1 MRASA
6 EAADAIDSGREASRG
21 SGRARAAESAQGRC
35 AWIGWHHPCAISA
48 PVRWVI
54 SDRGASVVRVS
65 RSFRQLYG
73 IELESG
79 TKEEIMKPDRRTF
92 VLGFVLLICLYAV
105 GCGDEE
111 IVMVPAETP
120 IRVSVVATPESL
132 DTGERVALRAVV
144 ETLSEMPLSY
154 TWVSAT
160 GSFSN
165 SRAES
170 TVWTAPDDPGVYG
183 VAVIVTD
190 RSAVG
195 LGNANVAVAAYMPA
209 DAPFYRGA
217 SYCAVCHN
225 GGVGGDEFAAWSA
238 SAHAGAI
245 GALQDIGQGNNQTC
259 LGCHT
264 VGTYGHGADP
274 DVPIDNGGYDE
285 TAVARLAGVQCENC
299 HGPGS
304 EHPSEEDGAL
314 AVSIDAALCG
324 QCHTDEHHPTYD
336 EWDESLHSEVIEEEA
351 KRAACAKCHN
361 GIESI
366 RYLDD
371 PEGYTQLAAD
381 PTEIAP
387 VVCVVCHDP
396 HGNDNPSNL
405 RDAAVTDRALPNA
418 VLVEAAG
425 AGRLCMA
432 CHNGRRTDTQV
443 EAQIQN
449 GGRFGPHHSVQGDML
464 AGVNAYERV
473 DTTFTFA
480 SSKHILVQ
488 DACVTCH
495 THPHE
500 GDLANGIPNFTGHTF
515 EPVVEACQPCH
526 GDLDDFED
534 VLAKDDYDGDGA
546 VEGVQEEVDGLL
558 DVLEA
563 TIIAT
568 ARSPEA
574 AAALTADFEG
584 ELGDTTITTVGQRK
598 AAYNWTFVSYDGSRG
613 VHNATYSI
621 QLLQRS
627 ILSLDPGAL
636 DSRAILLTQSD

>member
-1 MRASA
+1 MK
-6 EAADAIDSGREASRG
+6 
-21 SGRARAAESAQGRC
+21 
-35 AWIGWHHPCAISA
+35 
-48 PVRWVI
+48 PVR
-54 SDRGASVVRVS
+54 SA
-65 RSFRQLYG
+65 L
-73 IELESG
+73 
-79 TKEEIMKPDRRTF
+79 
-92 VLGFVLLICLYAV
+92 VLGFVLLISMLAV

-111 IVMVPAETP
+111 IVMVPAEAP
-120 IRVSVVATPESL
+120 IRVSVIATPESL

-144 ETLSEMPLSY
+144 ETTGQRSLTYSWLSSM
-154 TWVSAT
+154 
-160 GSFSN
+160 GSFTN
-165 SRAES
+165 ARTES
-170 TVWTAPDDPGVYG
+170 TVWIAPDEPGAYG
-183 VAVIVTD
+183 LAVVVTD

-195 LGNANVAVAAYMPA
+195 IGNATVAVGAYNPA
-209 DAPFYRGA
+209 VTPSYLGA

-225 GGVGGDEFAAWSA
+225 GGVGGDEFATWSQ
-238 SAHAGAI
+238 SAHAGAL
-245 GALQDIGQGNNQTC
+245 GALTAIGQGNNQFC

-264 VGTYGHGADP
+264 VGTYGIDADP
-274 DVPIDNGGYDE
+274 GVPVDNGGYDE
-285 TAVARLAGVQCENC
+285 TAVERLAGVQCENC
-299 HGPGS
+299 HGAGSGHPGDQ
-304 EHPSEEDGAL
+304 EESPL
-314 AVSIDAALCG
+314 AISLDASLCG
-324 QCHTDEHHPTYD
+324 ECHNGEHHPTYD
-336 EWDESLHSEVIEEEA
+336 EWDESAHSEVIEEEA

-361 GIESI
+361 GIESV

-371 PEGYTQLAAD
+371 PEGYTQLPAD

-443 EAQIQN
+443 EGQIQN

-500 GDLANGIPNFTGHTF
+500 GDIENGIANFTGHNF
-515 EPVVEACQPCH
+515 EPQLEACQPCH
-526 GDLDDFED
+526 GELDDFED
-534 VLAKDDYDGDGA
+534 VAAKDDYDGDGA

-558 DVLEA
+558 DLLEA
-563 TIIAT
+563 TIVAT

-584 ELGDTTITTVGQRK
+584 ELGDTTVTTVAQRK

-627 ILSLDPGAL
+627 ILSLDPAAL

>member
-1 MRASA
+1 MK
-6 EAADAIDSGREASRG
+6 
-21 SGRARAAESAQGRC
+21 
-35 AWIGWHHPCAISA
+35 P
-48 PVRWVI
+48 
-54 SDRGASVVRVS
+54 VS
-65 RSFRQLYG
+65 RV
-73 IELESG
+73 I
-79 TKEEIMKPDRRTF
+79 
-92 VLGFVLLICLYAV
+92 VLGLVLLFCLHAV

-111 IVMVPAETP
+111 IVMVPAEMP
-120 IRVSVVATPESL
+120 IRVSVVAAAGSL
-132 DTGERVALRAVV
+132 DTGGRVALRAVV
-144 ETLSEMPLSY
+144 ETLSEGPLTY
-154 TWVSAT
+154 TWLSST

-170 TVWTAPDDPGVYG
+170 TIWTAPDDPGAYG
-183 VAVIVTD
+183 LAVIVTD
-190 RSAVG
+190 RTAVG
-195 LGNANVAVAAYMPA
+195 IGNATVDVGAYVATVTPKYL
-209 DAPFYRGA
+209 GA

-225 GGVGGDEFAAWSA
+225 GGIGGDEFAAWSQ

-245 GALQDIGQGNNQTC
+245 TALTNIGQGNNPTC

-264 VGTYGHGADP
+264 VGTYGIDADP
-274 DVPIDNGGYDE
+274 GVPIDNGGYDE

-299 HGPGS
+299 HGAGS
-304 EHPSEEDGAL
+304 EHPGDKTDSPL
-314 AVSIDAALCG
+314 AVSIDASLCG
-324 QCHTDEHHPTYD
+324 ECHNDAHHPTYD
-336 EWDESLHSEVIEEEA
+336 EWDESLHSEVIEDVA
-351 KRAACAKCHN
+351 KRASCAKCHN
-361 GIESI
+361 GIESM

-371 PEGYTQLAAD
+371 PEGYTQLASD
-381 PTEIAP
+381 LTETAP
-387 VVCVVCHDP
+387 VECVVCHEP
-396 HGNDNPSNL
+396 HGNGNPGQL

-473 DTTFTFA
+473 DTSFAFA

-495 THPHE
+495 THSHE
-500 GDLANGIPNFTGHTF
+500 GDIANGIPNFTGHNF
-515 EPVVEACQPCH
+515 EPQVEACQPCH
-526 GDLDDFED
+526 GELGDFED
-534 VLAKDDYDGDGA
+534 VIAKDDFDGDGTI
-546 VEGVQEEVDGLL
+546 EGVQEEVDGLL

-563 TIIAT
+563 TIVAT

-584 ELGDTTITTVGQRK
+584 ELGDTTVTTVAQRK
-598 AAYNWTFVSYDGSRG
+598 AAYNWTFVAYDGSRG
-613 VHNATYSI
+613 VHNTTYAI

-627 ILSLDPGAL
+627 ILSLDPAAL